1 MNSKLEFYMVDDDSF
16 KSMTELLI
24 HNPKILEKLII
35 IIALDSAQPW
45 TFMIELDKWVNFINQ
60 LLLKAGLPI
69 SQLDEMK
76 QRIEKY
82 FGNYKEPE
90 FDENG
95 KLVK

>member
-1 MNSKLEFYMVDDDSF
+1 MVDDDSF
-16 KSMTELLI
+16 NSMTELLI